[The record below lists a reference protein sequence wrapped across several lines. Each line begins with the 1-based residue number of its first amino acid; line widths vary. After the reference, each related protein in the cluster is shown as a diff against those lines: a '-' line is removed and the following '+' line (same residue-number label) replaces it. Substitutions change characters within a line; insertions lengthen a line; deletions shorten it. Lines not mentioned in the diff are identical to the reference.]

1 MAVIQSVHDGV
12 HAGRKWGFDSA
23 RRTWQLARR
32 FPISPS
38 DARGPSTVP
47 KPDLGV
53 KRTCPETGKKFYDL
67 NKDPIVSPFTGKE
80 YPVSYFDEVVAK
92 TSRKAPKP
100 APVEKAK
107 AKAKPE
113 EDAEE
118 TEEVDNDEPEL
129 DEEPIDLGD
138 DEDEDDDTPKPK
150 RKTAA
155 APDEDM
161 DGFSDEEADLED
173 DDDDTGVLLDDDDDD
188 DLGDDLA
195 VDDDDED

>member
-1 MAVIQSVHDGV
+1 MQSANGV
-12 HAGRKWGFDSA
+12 L
-23 RRTWQLARR
+23 T
-32 FPISPS
+32 
-38 DARGPSTVP
+38 ARGERGNWRAVSRLAHMTREDLITVP
-47 KPDLGV
+47 NPDLGV

-80 YPVSYFDEVVAK
+80 YPVSYFDEAVAK
-92 TSRKAPKP
+92 TTRRTPKP

-107 AKAKPE
+107 AKEKPE

-118 TEEVDNDEPEL
+118 TEDDEEADSDAPEL
-129 DEEPIDLGD
+129 DEEPIDLGE

-155 APDEDM
+155 APEEDM
-161 DGFSDEEADLED
+161 DGFSDEEADLEE

-188 DLGDDLA
+188 DDLGEDISG
-195 VDDDDED
+195 DDDDN